1 MSLLS
6 SQVLPRLTPLILFEP
21 EGLEFIIPVKLTVP
35 HCAVIQEP
43 DHHKVTVEIGHKN
56 RSTKEWAWTEETVD
70 YCLTRKTCS
79 VFLRHFSGV
88 NVNIDST
95 EEKMLR
101 VIPYA
106 KLTPH
111 SNNVLLTLWFC
122 NDLEA
127 DFQSVT
133 KCGENDKLVPLDSY
147 DTFKLRHVEGAESV
161 KVTLKD
167 ASNQWFRKEFKD
179 CIGVNSLAGKNQ
191 LYRDFRLPT
200 VSDQDNGNYIYLDL
214 RVTQHLGE
222 KESETSFALR
232 KRICDL
238 TKPFSLRRLHSP
250 CENEESILSFQENP
264 TDRCFAVPY
273 IDPMKDHEDDVI
285 LTLWLCPFES
295 QREKLQEI
303 ETKRIQCGSR
313 AKFQFIGKK
322 EDKDEVKFINLEVL
336 TFQDENHRTPF
347 IEEVDISQLL
357 YGSRLIE
364 VPNAEDLS
372 DPLNQGKT

>member
-1 MSLLS
+1 MCPPN
-6 SQVLPRLTPLILFEP
+6 SQVLPRLTPLILCEP
-21 EGLEFIIPVKLTVP
+21 SGLEFIIPVKLTVP

-56 RSTKEWAWTEETVD
+56 RSMKGWTWTEETVA
-70 YCLTRKTCS
+70 YSLTRKTCS

-95 EEKMLR
+95 EEQMLR

-127 DFQSVT
+127 DFQSVM
-133 KCGENDKLVPLDSY
+133 KCGENDSLVQLDSY
-147 DTFKLRHVEGAESV
+147 DTFKLRHVKGAESV

-167 ASNQWFRKEFKD
+167 ASNQWFQKEFKD
-179 CIGVNSLAGKNQ
+179 CIDVNSLAGENQ

-200 VSDQDNGNYIYLDL
+200 VSDQDNGTYIYLDL
-214 RVTQHLGE
+214 RVTQRVGE
-222 KESETSFALR
+222 KESETSFTLR
-232 KRICDL
+232 KRVSDL
-238 TKPFSLRRLHSP
+238 RKPVCLRRLYSP
-250 CENEESILSFQENP
+250 CENEERILSFQEYP

-273 IDPMKDHEDDVI
+273 IDPMRDHEDDVI

-303 ETKRIQCGSR
+303 ETKRIQYGSR

-322 EDKDEVKFINLEVL
+322 EDKDEIKFINLEVH

-347 IEEVDISQLL
+347 IEEVDVSLLL
-357 YGSRLIE
+357 YESKHTE
-364 VPNAEDLS
+364 SSNTEDLS
-372 DPLNQGKT
+372 GVHQGIT